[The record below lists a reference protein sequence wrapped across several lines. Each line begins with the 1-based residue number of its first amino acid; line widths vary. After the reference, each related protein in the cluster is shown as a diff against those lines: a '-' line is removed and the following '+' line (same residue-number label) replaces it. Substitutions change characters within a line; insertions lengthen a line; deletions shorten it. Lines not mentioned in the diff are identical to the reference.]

1 MSRIVFRILEDD
13 GSRWYFNQDGNWTGD
28 ASEAYVFATMDE
40 ARREMRELRS
50 IELDEAKGARIC
62 TILTPAESRRKA
74 AATALRELAAEI
86 RGDLLT
92 FGRCDVATWNDAKL
106 QDAAKAESRADAL
119 WPRKGAGR

>member
-1 MSRIVFRILEDD
+1 MSRIVFRILEAD

-28 ASEAYVFATMDE
+28 AREAYVFATMDE

-50 IELDEAKGARIC
+50 IELDEAKGARVC

-74 AATALRELAAEI
+74 AATALRELAADYQLRSTIAANKGNGSWLAWSRAAEI
-86 RGDLLT
+86 
-92 FGRCDVATWNDAKL
+92 
-106 QDAAKAESRADAL
+106 AESRADAL

>member
-74 AATALRELAAEI
+74 AATALRELAADYQLRSTIAANKGNGSWLAWSRAAEI
-86 RGDLLT
+86 
-92 FGRCDVATWNDAKL
+92 
-106 QDAAKAESRADAL
+106 AESRADAL